1 LVDEPVVDEPD
12 AELLS
17 ALRPRAK
24 RQIRQRMRS
33 LRSALPAAS
42 VAARSAAVVERLFA
56 LPAFSEVRGLALF
69 WPMEDRNEIDL
80 RPLDAA
86 ARSRGLRV
94 YYPFLSAAGP
104 TVRTGFRRVDAVTE
118 LELGGSGFAEPRE
131 DAPEARRGDIDLLV
145 VPSLA
150 VDGSGYRLG
159 YGKGFYDATLP
170 DFRPPARAVAVAFA
184 FQLLSELPR
193 EAHDVRCDTIVT
205 DERVIEVSD

>member
-1 LVDEPVVDEPD
+1 MDELD

-42 VAARSAAVVERLFA
+42 VAARSAAIVERFSTLF
-56 LPAFSEVRGLALF
+56 AFSETRGLALF
-69 WPMEDRNEIDL
+69 WPMAEKNEVDL
-80 RPLDAA
+80 RALDAA
-86 ARSRGLRV
+86 ARARGIRV

-104 TVRTGFRRVDAVTE
+104 TVRTGFRRVDAVSE
-118 LELGGSGFAEPRE
+118 LAIGNSGFAEPRE

-145 VPSLA
+145 APALA
-150 VDGSGYRLG
+150 VDARGYRLG

-184 FQLLSELPR
+184 FQLLSEVPR
-193 EAHDVRCDTIVT
+193 EEHDVRCDTIVT
-205 DERVIEVSD
+205 DERVIEVAD

>member
-1 LVDEPVVDEPD
+1 VDQPD

-42 VAARSAAVVERLFA
+42 VAARSAAIVERLMT
-56 LPAFSEVRGLALF
+56 LPAFAEIEGLALF
-69 WPMEDRNEIDL
+69 WPIEEKNEVDL
-80 RPLDAA
+80 RALDTA
-86 ARSRGLRV
+86 ARSRGKKL

-118 LELGGSGFAEPRE
+118 LALGGSGFVEPRE
-131 DAPEARRGDIDLLV
+131 DAPEARRGDIDLMV
-145 VPSLA
+145 VPALA
-150 VDGSGYRLG
+150 VDAGGFRLG

-170 DFRPPARAVAVAFA
+170 DFRPPARAIVVAFA
-184 FQLLSELPR
+184 FQLVSEIPR
-193 EAHDVRCDTIVT
+193 EPHDVRCDTIVT
-205 DERVIEVSD
+205 DERVIDAVD

>member
-1 LVDEPVVDEPD
+1 VDEPD

-42 VAARSAAVVERLFA
+42 VAARSAAIVERLLA
-56 LPAFSEVRGLALF
+56 LPAFAEALGLALF
-69 WPMEDRNEIDL
+69 WPIEDKNEVDL
-80 RPLDAA
+80 RPLDTA
-86 ARSRGLRV
+86 ARSRGKKL

-104 TVRTGFRRVDAVTE
+104 TVRTGFRRVDTVSDLA
-118 LELGGSGFAEPRE
+118 LGGSGFVEPRE
-131 DAPEARRGDIDLLV
+131 DAPEARRGDIDLMV
-145 VPSLA
+145 VPALA
-150 VDGSGYRLG
+150 VDPRGFRLG

-184 FQLLSELPR
+184 FQLVSEIPR
-193 EAHDVRCDTIVT
+193 EPHDVRCDTIVT
-205 DERVIEVSD
+205 DERVIDAVD